1 MDHWTAQL
9 VILYNA
15 NLVVKLTLSTS
26 WLRSTREGDVQ
37 IGALR
42 HELLMATTEEKQ
54 ELASR
59 LVMVENGSVQL
70 RGVVSQL
77 QEELVMEK
85 EKVDEV
91 VRERDSLLGQLQA
104 VQGSVESLTAQVL

>member
-1 MDHWTAQL
+1 M
-9 VILYNA
+9 
-15 NLVVKLTLSTS
+15 
-26 WLRSTREGDVQ
+26 
-37 IGALR
+37 
-42 HELLMATTEEKQ
+42 
-54 ELASR
+54 
-59 LVMVENGSVQL
+59 MVENGSVQL